1 MDARQAVLGVVLVT
15 ILLFAGLTIDVI
27 AEHGLNVIEVIS
39 LGVLALFGF
48 GVLGALRNPPDE

>member
-1 MDARQAVLGVVLVT
+1 MDSRRVVLGVVLVT

-27 AEHGLNVIEVIS
+27 AAHGVNVIELIS
-39 LGVLALFGF
+39 LLVLALFGF

>member
-1 MDARQAVLGVVLVT
+1 MDSRQAILGVVLAT
-15 ILLFAGLTIDVI
+15 ILLFGGLTIEVI

-48 GVLGALRNPPDE
+48 GVVGALRNPPDE